1 MTAYPAH
8 SIAGLDPFKPDSLV
22 DNGFYPG
29 THSLW
34 SEDRQHR
41 YFLRRPA
48 LTAEER
54 AKKPVAFVMLN
65 PSTADEVKD
74 DPTVAKSRRYAKSW
88 GFGEVIVLNAFAYRA
103 TDPKNMRAH
112 PDPVGPDNDE
122 VIHATVAHI
131 IEREGIIVCGW
142 GNHGLHLDRGAALRS
157 LLKPFPLHAFPI
169 TKQNQPGHPLYLRS
183 TVTPMEW
190 LKAGEE

>member
-1 MTAYPAH
+1 MTPLP
-8 SIAGLDPFKPDSLV
+8 SSCIAGLDPFVPDPLI
-22 DNGFYPG
+22 DNSFYPG

-34 SEDRQHR
+34 SPDRQHR

-48 LTAEER
+48 VTAEDR
-54 AKKPVAFVMLN
+54 AKPPMAFIMLN

-88 GFGEVIVLNAFAYRA
+88 GFGEVIVMNAFAYRA

-122 VIHATVAHI
+122 VIRSTVEHI
-131 IEREGIIVCGW
+131 IGRDGIIVCGW
-142 GNHGLHLDRGAALRS
+142 GNHGLHLERGAKLRTM
-157 LLKPFPLHAFPI
+157 LKQFQLHSFPI
-169 TKQNQPGHPLYLRS
+169 TKQDQPGHPLYLRS
-183 TVTPMEW
+183 TVTPLCKVLGLW
-190 LKAGEE
+190 